1 MASRHGIALLLASA
15 VSLLRLACVSSRA
28 LRAWSSRTVA
38 RGAGLWAGALVAA
51 FAACGGGEAPSQ
63 GSGGAGGD
71 LFGGAGP
78 GSGGDII
85 GPDAACAKATTTALL
100 VPVNMFL
107 IFDKSLSMLDGG
119 KWAAATKALAAFFQ
133 DPKVAGLRV
142 ALRFFP
148 DNTCNAPQCDIQAC
162 TEPTVKIGKL
172 TSEPA
177 PADAQEQALVAAV
190 EGAQPA
196 GATPMFAAL
205 GGAEQAASIHLAHNP
220 SHKAAVVLVT
230 DGEPNGCETDID
242 AIAAL
247 AQQAFNTFAVT
258 TYVVG
263 LDGANEAQLDTIA
276 AAGQTGSAFFIGQG
290 DVEKALLE
298 AFQAIQGKGLACQF
312 QLPDDETVDPG
323 KVNVLHTSSQ
333 SAEPALIGQVSGPE
347 ACSGDKDAWYYD
359 DPSDPSA
366 ILLCPASC
374 EKIVSDPDSKL
385 EVVLGCATEPAK

>member
-1 MASRHGIALLLASA
+1 MAYRHTSALLLAST
-15 VSLLRLACVSSRA
+15 VSLLGLAFS
-28 LRAWSSRTVA
+28 
-38 RGAGLWAGALVAA
+38 
-51 FAACGGGEAPSQ
+51 ACTGGEPPAQ
-63 GSGGAGGD
+63 GTGGAGGD

-78 GSGGDII
+78 GSGGDLIS
-85 GPDAACAKATTTALL
+85 PEAACAKATTTAIL

-107 IFDKSLSMLDGG
+107 IFDKSLSMLDNG

-148 DNTCNAPQCDIQAC
+148 DNTCNAPECDIDAC
-162 TEPTVKIGKL
+162 TDPTVKIGKL

-177 PADAQEQALVAAV
+177 PADAQEAALVAAV

-196 GATPMFAAL
+196 GATPMYAAL
-205 GGAEQAASIHLAHNP
+205 GGAEQAASIHLSHNP

-230 DGEPNGCETDID
+230 DGEPNGCETAID
-242 AIAAL
+242 EIAAL

-263 LDGANEAQLDTIA
+263 LDGANKAQLDTIA
-276 AAGQTGSAFFIGQG
+276 ASGQTGSAFFVGQ
-290 DVEKALLE
+290 DVETALLQ

-312 QLPDDETVDPG
+312 KLPDDEAVDPG
-323 KVNVLHTSSQ
+323 KVNVLHTSSE
-333 SAEPALIGQVSGPE
+333 SAEPALIGQVSGPDG
-347 ACSGDKDAWYYD
+347 CSGDKDAWYYD
-359 DPSDPSA
+359 DPAAPAS

-374 EKIVSDPDSKL
+374 EKVVSDPTGKL
-385 EVVLGCATEPAK
+385 EVVFGCATEPAK

>member
-1 MASRHGIALLLASA
+1 MAYRHTSALLLAST
-15 VSLLRLACVSSRA
+15 VSLLGLAFS
-28 LRAWSSRTVA
+28 
-38 RGAGLWAGALVAA
+38 
-51 FAACGGGEAPSQ
+51 ACAGGEPPAQST
-63 GSGGAGGD
+63 GGAGGD
-71 LFGGAGP
+71 LFGGAP
-78 GSGGDII
+78 GSGGDLIS
-85 GPDAACAKATTTALL
+85 PEAACAKATTTAIL

-107 IFDKSLSMLDGG
+107 IFDKSLSMLDNG

-148 DNTCNAPQCDIQAC
+148 DNTCNAPECDIDAC
-162 TEPTVKIGKL
+162 TDPTVKIGKL

-177 PADAQEQALVAAV
+177 PADAQEAALVAAV

-196 GATPMFAAL
+196 GATPMYAAL
-205 GGAEQAASIHLAHNP
+205 GGAEQAASIHLSHNP

-263 LDGANEAQLDTIA
+263 LDGET
-276 AAGQTGSAFFIGQG
+276 
-290 DVEKALLE
+290 ALLQ

-312 QLPDDETVDPG
+312 KLPDDEAVDPG
-323 KVNVLHTSSQ
+323 TVNVLHTSSE
-333 SAEPALIGQVSGPE
+333 SAEPVLIGQVSGPDG
-347 ACSGDKDAWYYD
+347 CSGDKDAWYYD
-359 DPSDPSA
+359 DPAAPAS

-374 EKIVSDPDSKL
+374 EKVVSDPTGKL
-385 EVVLGCATEPAK
+385 EVVFGCATEPAK